1 MSTSSEEENLQR
13 QQEEIEALNAIYD
26 ENMILDS
33 ESSFTII
40 ISSEDGNTAKLFVSF
55 NPTYPSTSPP
65 TYQLSAPFL
74 SSTEKYKISAE
85 LDQLYLDNIGDS
97 IVFLWA
103 EQLRTFLQNRADF
116 IIEED
121 EDKGDK
127 TSISKESLIEES
139 LQKSKLVNCPEIVTG
154 DIIEDRKSVFQG
166 HTATVKSLDEVKL
179 VISRLYENKK
189 IAQATHNI
197 YAYRIYCEDK
207 QTWLSDC
214 EDDGE
219 DAAGGRLLHLL
230 DILDIVDRVVVVS
243 RWYGGA
249 LLGPDRFK
257 HINNAARIVL
267 SLADPTKLQD
277 DNKAKK
283 KKGK

>member
-1 MSTSSEEENLQR
+1 M
-13 QQEEIEALNAIYD
+13 
-26 ENMILDS
+26 
-33 ESSFTII
+33 
-40 ISSEDGNTAKLFVSF
+40 
-55 NPTYPSTSPP
+55 
-65 TYQLSAPFL
+65 
-74 SSTEKYKISAE
+74 
-85 LDQLYLDNIGDS
+85 YLDNIGDS

-127 TSISKESLIEES
+127 IFISKESLIEES

>member
-121 EDKGDK
+121 
-127 TSISKESLIEES
+127 
-139 LQKSKLVNCPEIVTG
+139 
-154 DIIEDRKSVFQG
+154 DRP
-166 HTATVKSLDEVKL
+166 
-179 VISRLYENKK
+179 
-189 IAQATHNI
+189 
-197 YAYRIYCEDK
+197 
-207 QTWLSDC
+207 
-214 EDDGE
+214 
-219 DAAGGRLLHLL
+219 GR
-230 DILDIVDRVVVVS
+230 R
-243 RWYGGA
+243 R
-249 LLGPDRFK
+249 
-257 HINNAARIVL
+257 
-267 SLADPTKLQD
+267 
-277 DNKAKK
+277 
-283 KKGK
+283 